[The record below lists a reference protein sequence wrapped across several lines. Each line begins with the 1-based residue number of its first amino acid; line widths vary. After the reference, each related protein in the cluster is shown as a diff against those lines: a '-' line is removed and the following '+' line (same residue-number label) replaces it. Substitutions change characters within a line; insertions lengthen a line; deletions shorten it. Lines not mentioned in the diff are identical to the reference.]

1 MGNVSLQHVRK
12 CFDTTEVIHDLS
24 LDIADGEFI
33 AVVGPSGSGKST
45 VLRLLSGL
53 EPVTGGAIEIAG
65 RDVTALHPKKRN
77 VAMVF
82 QNYALYPHMTVERNI
97 LFGMKI
103 RKESK
108 EAQQA
113 ALSRVTEILH
123 LDGLLKRKPRQLSG
137 GQRQRVAMARAI
149 VREPEV
155 FLMDEPLSNLDA
167 KLRNEVRLSIMELH
181 GRLGTTTVYVTH
193 DQIEA
198 MTMADRIVV
207 LRDGI
212 IQQVGTPQ
220 ELYQAPAN
228 LFVARFIGSPAM
240 NIIDVVCENG
250 SMRLPNGMEVPT
262 PKTMKQTLNRTKHVH
277 MGIRPEHIFLAPE
290 DRTRA
295 ADAPVALVG
304 CRGTLSAVEM
314 LGSDI
319 VLHTTQESNGLRVRI
334 ANQGIPYAAGETT
347 RLLLD
352 LTKAH
357 FFAAEGEQRL
367 CEPSGV
373 PSA

>member
-1 MGNVSLQHVRK
+1 MGSISLRNVRK
-12 CFDTTEVIHDLS
+12 CFDATEVIRDLS

-53 EPVTGGAIEIAG
+53 EPVTGGSVAIAD
-65 RDVTALHPKKRN
+65 RDVTKLHPKKRN

-82 QNYALYPHMTVERNI
+82 QNYALYPHMTVKRNI

-108 EAQQA
+108 QAQQE
-113 ALSRVTEILH
+113 ALSKVTDILH
-123 LDGLLKRKPRQLSG
+123 LDGLLERKPRQLSG

-149 VREPEV
+149 VRQPEA

-181 GRLGTTTVYVTH
+181 KRLGTTTVYVTH

-220 ELYQAPAN
+220 ELYQSPAN

-240 NIIDVVCENG
+240 NILDVTCENG
-250 SMRLPNGMEVPT
+250 SMELPNGLRIPT
-262 PKTMKQTLNRTKHVH
+262 PEDVKPILNREGSFC
-277 MGIRPEHIFLAPE
+277 MGIRPEHILLATGKTVPSL
-290 DRTRA
+290 A
-295 ADAPVALVG
+295 
-304 CRGTLSAVEM
+304 RGAGVRVRCSGILSAVEM

-319 VLHTTQESNGLRVRI
+319 VLHTTEASNSLRLRI
-334 ANQGIPYAAGETT
+334 ANQGIPFTAGQTT
-347 RLLLD
+347 DFVLD
-352 LTKAH
+352 LSKAH
-357 FFAAEGEQRL
+357 FFAAEGEHRL
-367 CEPSGV
+367 C
-373 PSA
+373 

>member
-1 MGNVSLQHVRK
+1 MGNISMRHVRK
-12 CFDTTEVIHDLS
+12 CFDTTEVIRDLS
-24 LDIADGEFI
+24 LDIQDGEFI

-53 EPVTGGAIEIAG
+53 EPVTEGTIEIAG
-65 RDVTALHPKKRN
+65 RDVTNVHPKKRN

-108 EAQQA
+108 QAQKN
-113 ALSRVTEILH
+113 ALSKVTEILH

-149 VREPEV
+149 VRQPEA

-181 GRLGTTTVYVTH
+181 QRLGTTTVYVTH

-212 IQQVGTPQ
+212 IQQIGTPQ
-220 ELYQAPAN
+220 ELYQSPAN

-240 NIIDVVCENG
+240 NIINVVCENG
-250 SMRLPNGMEVPT
+250 SMILPNGNKIPT
-262 PKTMKQTLNRTKHVH
+262 PQKLKPALNQAKRACL
-277 MGIRPEHIFLAPE
+277 GIRPEHILLSNGMSKAHADSPPE
-290 DRTRA
+290 SQ
-295 ADAPVALVG
+295 VS
-304 CRGTLSAVEM
+304 CSGTLSAVEM

-319 VLHTTQESNGLRVRI
+319 VLHTSEESNGLRVRI
-334 ANQGIPYAAGETT
+334 ANHGVPYTAGQTT
-347 RLLLD
+347 HFVLD
-352 LTKAH
+352 LAKAH
-357 FFAAEGEQRL
+357 FFATEGEHRL
-367 CEPSGV
+367 N
-373 PSA
+373 

>member
-1 MGNVSLQHVRK
+1 MSSVRLNNVAKHFGAAKIIQN
-12 CFDTTEVIHDLS
+12 LS
-24 LDIADGEFI
+24 LAINDGEFI

-45 VLRLLSGL
+45 VLRLISGL
-53 EPVTGGAIEIAG
+53 EPVTEGTIQIGP
-65 RDVTALHPKKRN
+65 RDVTTLHPKKRN

-82 QNYALYPHMTVERNI
+82 QNYALYPHMSVERNI

-103 RKESK
+103 RKESR
-108 EAQQA
+108 EAQRK
-113 ALSRVTEILH
+113 ALSRVVEILH
-123 LDGLLKRKPRQLSG
+123 LEGLLKRKPRQLSG

-149 VREPEV
+149 VRRPEL

-181 GRLGTTTVYVTH
+181 RKLKTTTVYVTH
-193 DQIEA
+193 DQVEA

-220 ELYQAPAN
+220 ELYQTPAN

-240 NIIDVVCENG
+240 NIIDIACENG
-250 SMRLPNGMEVPT
+250 SLRLPNGLKVPT
-262 PKTMKQTLNRTKHVH
+262 PAFVKPALNQARTVR
-277 MGIRPEHIFLAPE
+277 MGIRPEHIILASE
-290 DRTRA
+290 GQ
-295 ADAPVALVG
+295 ADDQGSGLVSLA
-304 CRGTLSAVEM
+304 GTLSTVEM

-319 VLHTTQESNGLRVRI
+319 VLHTTGGSNGLRVRV
-334 ANQGIPYAAGETT
+334 ANHGVPYASGDTT

-352 LTKAH
+352 LSKAH
-357 FFAAEGEQRL
+357 FFSAEGKERL
-367 CEPSGV
+367 C
-373 PSA
+373 